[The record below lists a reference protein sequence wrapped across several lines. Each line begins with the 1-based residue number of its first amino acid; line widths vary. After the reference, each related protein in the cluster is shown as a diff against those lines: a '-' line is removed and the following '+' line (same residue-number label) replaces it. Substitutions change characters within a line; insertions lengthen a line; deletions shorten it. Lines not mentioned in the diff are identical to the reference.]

1 MTKFNN
7 VVKSAAD
14 IERMKRA
21 RLILKC
27 FTSRA
32 LLSRERI
39 TEIRKGFS
47 TTLFETGI
55 EDLPEGGKG

>member
-1 MTKFNN
+1 MKLNC
-7 VVKSAAD
+7 VAKSAAD
-14 IERMKRA
+14 MERMKRA

-32 LLSRERI
+32 LSSRERI

-47 TTLFETGI
+47 TTLFEI
-55 EDLPEGGKG
+55 YPRVAKGDT